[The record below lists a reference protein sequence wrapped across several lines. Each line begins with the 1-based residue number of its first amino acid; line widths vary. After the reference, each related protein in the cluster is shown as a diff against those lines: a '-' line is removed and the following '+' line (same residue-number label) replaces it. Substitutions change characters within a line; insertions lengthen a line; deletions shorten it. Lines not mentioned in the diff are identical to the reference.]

1 MGPIENC
8 YFFDQKNDR
17 KIPFPADKISKIK
30 PEITPDGMMKLQEEI
45 GDLSWMEEHPST
57 WPISRGIVGRLDVTQ
72 TGRDLELDPAAVTRI
87 QGEMIAHAHI
97 GGKVAQ
103 PMDQTERDWQKQE
116 NCRAECLIQEA
127 RVGSLAKKCGR
138 NESQVEQRDNL
149 PMIDRLCLRFH
160 KAVDRHPPPRGH
172 RTWRQGASVTG
183 VLGIVI
189 FFVQKLRMRI
199 HRKQHNLQNTP
210 ATPMSQKYIAWGHP
224 SVCKNVLCNRTHKYP
239 PGEGEARPYPRG

>member
-1 MGPIENC
+1 MAASLKR
-8 YFFDQKNDR
+8 KNDR

-30 PEITPDGMMKLQEEI
+30 PEITSEGMMKLQEEI

-103 PMDQTERDWQKQE
+103 PMDQTERNWQEQE
-116 NCRAECLIQEA
+116 NRRAECLVQEA
-127 RVGSLAKKCGR
+127 RGESMAKCSR
-138 NESQVEQRDNL
+138 PES
-149 PMIDRLCLRFH
+149 PMTQQDHLSMFDRLCLRFH

-189 FFVQKLRMRI
+189 FFVQKLRM
-199 HRKQHNLQNTP
+199 K
-210 ATPMSQKYIAWGHP
+210 AK
-224 SVCKNVLCNRTHKYP
+224 
-239 PGEGEARPYPRG
+239 